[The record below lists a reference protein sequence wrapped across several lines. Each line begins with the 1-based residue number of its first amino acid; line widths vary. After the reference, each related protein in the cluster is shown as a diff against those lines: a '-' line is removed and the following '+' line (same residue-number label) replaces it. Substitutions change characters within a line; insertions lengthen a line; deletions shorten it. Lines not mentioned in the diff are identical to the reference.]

1 MNNKFNRADCAIPMA
16 IKGKIVSIIN
26 CTTMSRKTGCVSEHI
41 SDNDLLHSQYWYQV
55 KFW

>member
-41 SDNDLLHSQYWYQV
+41 SDNDLLHSQYWYKV
-55 KFW
+55 KF